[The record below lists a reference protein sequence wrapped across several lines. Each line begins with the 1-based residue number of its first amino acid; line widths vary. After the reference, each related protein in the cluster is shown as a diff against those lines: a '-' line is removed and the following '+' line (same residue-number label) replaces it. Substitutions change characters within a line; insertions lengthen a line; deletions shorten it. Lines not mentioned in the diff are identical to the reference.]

1 MTLSA
6 EERVEKYIKYFDEFD
21 LTYEQKVEYIH
32 TLYDMFDQIMD
43 VMFETD
49 PVSVVLREREREK
62 TRETQGVEAPDIRD
76 FVRKTLAAENPKEP
90 EESQSG
96 DDHTKDE
103 QP

>member
-32 TLYDMFDQIMD
+32 TLYGMLDQILD

-62 TRETQGVEAPDIRD
+62 TREAQGVEVPDIRD
-76 FVRKTLAAENPKEP
+76 FVRKTLAEEDQKKP
-90 EESQSG
+90 EEALSG
-96 DDHTKDE
+96 ADCTKKD